1 MLALNDPLQR
11 GDNLLPG
18 NLGFWQP
25 TSFVPTSIVWTVQL
39 AAVIGGHIVGA
50 WEGQTVLTRD
60 EERSAPHTETG
71 SPFLRQLPLAV
82 LMVCVTTVTLCSLGQ
97 AVIVSAPAAG

>member
-1 MLALNDPLQR
+1 MNDPLLH

-25 TSFVPTSIVWTVQL
+25 TSFIPTSIVWTIQL

-50 WEGQTVLTRD
+50 WAGHTVLTQD
-60 EERSAPHTETG
+60 EATADRRLTG
-71 SPFLRQLPLAV
+71 PSPLARQVPLAV
-82 LMVCVTTVTLCSLGQ
+82 LMVSLTTLTLWSLGQ
-97 AVIVSAPAAG
+97 AVIVATG